1 MKVCQLF
8 DFGVHGVEY
17 WMVMEA
23 GKMDLRAWRMRG
35 PPKGK
40 AAPSSRSPYKDWM
53 SFEDSNPMN
62 TAGRNSNG
70 DSRIDTGSPS
80 RRGAIPDSTDE
91 RQPLTPYKLAVCL
104 ALYADALLI
113 VQSVHSARV
122 LHFDIKCNNF
132 IVRCEPD
139 LESMYRYVRVHNI
152 TSY

>member
-1 MKVCQLF
+1 
-8 DFGVHGVEY
+8 
-17 WMVMEA
+17 MVMEA
-23 GKMDLRAWRMRG
+23 GKMDLLAWRMRG

-62 TAGRNSNG
+62 TPGRNSND
-70 DSRIDTGSPS
+70 DSRIDTRSPS

-139 LESMYRYVRVHNI
+139 LESMYRYVLFI
-152 TSY
+152 TLHRTDITMSISCMN

>member
-1 MKVCQLF
+1 
-8 DFGVHGVEY
+8 
-17 WMVMEA
+17 MVMEA
-23 GKMDLRAWRMRG
+23 GKMDLLAWRIRA

-53 SFEDSNPMN
+53 SFEDSNPMKV
-62 TAGRNSNG
+62 AGRDSNG
-70 DSRIDTGSPS
+70 DSRTDPGSPS
-80 RRGAIPDSTDE
+80 RRGVTPDIVDE

-139 LESMYRYVRVHNI
+139 LESMYRYAQGTV
-152 TSY
+152 